1 MVSFQDSLPKDLK
14 PEDRQLLTWRY
25 EERMEYEEIAK
36 RLGRSYDATRAQM
49 HRAKKRCAKLM
60 ERERKKLG

>member
-1 MVSFQDSLPKDLK
+1 MK